1 MGFNKAQTT
10 AIKHGKGPCLVLAGP
25 GSGKTLTI
33 VNRIKY
39 LTDVLKVRP
48 EEILVITFTKYAAK
62 EMKQRF
68 LKLIGQSASP
78 VTIGTFHGIYYGIL
92 KWAYRFGPENI
103 LSEKEK
109 QQLISYAISKEKLD
123 ILDMEDFLADIM
135 SEIGLV
141 KNSRIHPEEF
151 VSKKCD
157 KDAFLNIYRTYESE
171 RKKIRKI
178 DFDDMLVLCYE
189 LFKQRPDILQ
199 LWQKKFKYVL
209 IDEFQDINQ
218 IQYDVIKMLA
228 APENNLF
235 VVGDD
240 DQSIYGFRG
249 ADVKIMFRFLKEFP
263 TAKQVVLNVNYRSTK
278 NIVNT
283 AQKVIKYNKVRFDKK
298 IEAEKQLGK
307 SVHVQEVKDATEEQE
322 YVLDDIEKRLKEGVR
337 AEEIA
342 VLFRINSDARAIVEG
357 LLKRGIPFSMREY
370 MPNLYEH
377 FIAKDVATYFKM
389 ALGSRKRQDFLMIMN
404 RPNRYI
410 SRQALGKKEISFE
423 DLRRFYIDKE
433 WMQDRIDQFEWDLK
447 MILKMKPSAAIKH
460 LRKKIGY
467 DDFLRDYASEKGM
480 KASDLFEILE
490 ELEEAS
496 APYDSL
502 EEWFTHIEEYTQALK
517 NKQMHRNENT
527 NGVRLLTMH
536 ASKGLEF
543 DTVYII
549 EANDGQIPYKK
560 SLKEHKEEEERRLFY
575 VAMTRAKEELKIVYV
590 KIKNGRETSSSRFI
604 DEIFKTAGK

>member
-68 LKLIGQSASP
+68 LNLTGQSSSL

-109 QQLISYAISKEKLD
+109 QQLVAYAVSKEKLD

-141 KNSRIHPEEF
+141 KNSRIKPEEF

-157 KDAFLNIYRTYESE
+157 KDAFYHIYTTYESE
-171 RKKIRKI
+171 RKKRRKI

-199 LWQKKFKYVL
+199 LWQNKFKYVL

-263 TAKQVVLNVNYRSTK
+263 SAKQVVLNVNYRSTK
-278 NIVNT
+278 NIFNT
-283 AQKVIKYNKVRFDKK
+283 AQKVIRCNQMRFEKK
-298 IEAEKQLGK
+298 IEAAKEMGK
-307 SVHVQEVKDATEEQE
+307 SVHVQEVKDAAQEQE

-342 VLFRINSDARAIVEG
+342 VLFRINSDARSIVEG
-357 LLKRGIPFSMREY
+357 LLKRGIPFHMREY

-377 FIAKDVATYFKM
+377 FIAKDIATYFKM
-389 ALGSRKRQDFLMIMN
+389 ALGSRQRQDFLMIMN

-410 SRQALGKKEISFE
+410 SRQALEKKEPSFE
-423 DLRRFYIDKE
+423 DLRRFYIDKD

-447 MILKMKPSAAIKH
+447 MILKMKPNAAIKH
-460 LRKKIGY
+460 LRKKVGY
-467 DDFLRDYASEKGM
+467 DEFLRDYALEKGM
-480 KASDLFEILE
+480 KAADLFDVLE

-496 APYDSL
+496 TPYNSL
-502 EEWFTHIEEYTQALK
+502 EEWFAHIEEYTKALK
-517 NKQMHRNENT
+517 NKQMHMNET
-527 NGVRLLTMH
+527 MSGVRLLTMH

-543 DTVYII
+543 NTVYII

-575 VAMTRAKEELKIVYV
+575 VAMTRAKEELKISYV
-590 KIKNGRETSSSRFI
+590 KAKNGRETSASRFI
-604 DEIFKTAGK
+604 DEIFKTVGK

>member
-1 MGFNKAQTT
+1 MAFNKAQTT
-10 AIKHGKGPCLVLAGP
+10 AIKHGEGPCLVLAGP

-33 VNRIKY
+33 VNRMKY
-39 LTDVLKVRP
+39 LIDVLNVRP

-68 LKLIGQSASP
+68 LKLIGQTSSP

-109 QQLISYAISKEKLD
+109 QQLVSYAISKEKLD
-123 ILDMEDFLADIM
+123 ILDMEDFLADVM
-135 SEIGLV
+135 SEIGFI
-141 KNSRIHPEEF
+141 KNSRIRAEEF

-157 KDAFLNIYRTYESE
+157 KDAFFNIYTTYESE
-171 RKKIRKI
+171 RKKRRKI

-189 LFKQRPDILQ
+189 LFTKRPDILQ

-249 ADVKIMFRFLKEFP
+249 ADVKIMFRFLREFP
-263 TAKQVVLNVNYRSTK
+263 SAKQVILNVNYRSTK
-278 NIVNT
+278 NIFNT
-283 AQKVIKYNKVRFDKK
+283 AKKVIRCNQTRFEKK
-298 IEAEKQLGK
+298 IEAEKEMGK
-307 SVHVQEVKDATEEQE
+307 SVHVQEVKDVVEEQE
-322 YVLDDIEKRLKEGVR
+322 YILDDIEKRLKEGTR
-337 AEEIA
+337 AEDIA
-342 VLFRINSDARAIVEG
+342 ILYRINSDVRTMVEG
-357 LLKRGIPFSMREY
+357 LLKRGIPFNMREY

-410 SRQALGKKEISFE
+410 SRQAFEKKEVSFE
-423 DLRRFYIDKE
+423 DLRRFYIDKD

-447 MILKMKPSAAIKH
+447 MMLKMKPNVAIKH
-460 LRKKIGY
+460 LRKKMGY
-467 DDFLRDYASEKGM
+467 EDFLRDYALEKGR
-480 KASDLFEILE
+480 KVADFFEILD

-496 APYDSL
+496 VPYHSL
-502 EEWFTHIEEYTQALK
+502 EEWFTHVEEYTQALK
-517 NKQMHRNENT
+517 NKQMHRNETT

-543 DTVYII
+543 NIVYII
-549 EANDGQIPYKK
+549 EANEGQIPYKK

-575 VAMTRAKEELKIVYV
+575 VAMTRAKEELKISYV
-590 KIKNGRETSSSRFI
+590 KIKNGREASASRFI
-604 DEIFKTAGK
+604 DEIFKPARK

>member
-10 AIKHGKGPCLVLAGP
+10 AIKHGTGPCLVLAGP

-68 LKLIGQSASP
+68 LKLTQQYSSP

-109 QQLISYAISKEKLD
+109 QQLVSYAVSKEKLD

-141 KNSRIHPEEF
+141 KNSRIKPEEF

-157 KDAFLNIYRTYESE
+157 KEAFYNIYMTYESE
-171 RKKIRKI
+171 RKKRRKI

-189 LFKQRPDILQ
+189 LFKQRPDILK
-199 LWQKKFKYVL
+199 LWQKKFKYIL

-263 TAKQVVLNVNYRSTK
+263 NAKQIVLNRNYRSTK
-278 NIVNT
+278 NIFNT
-283 AQKVIKYNKVRFDKK
+283 AQKVIRWNQMRFEKK
-298 IEAEKQLGK
+298 IDAQKEMGK
-307 SVHVQEVKDATEEQE
+307 SVHVQEVKDAAQEQE
-322 YVLDDIEKRLKEGVR
+322 YVLDDVERRLKEGIK
-337 AEEIA
+337 AEDIA
-342 VLFRINSDARAIVEG
+342 ILFRLNSDARSIVEG
-357 LLKRGIPFSMREY
+357 LLKRGIPFNMREY

-389 ALGSRKRQDFLMIMN
+389 AMGSRKRQDFLMIMN

-410 SRQALGKKEISFE
+410 SRQALEKKEPTFE

-447 MILKMKPSAAIKH
+447 MILKMEPNAAIKH
-460 LRKKIGY
+460 LRKKVGY
-467 DDFLRDYASEKGM
+467 DDFLREYALEKGVNVTE
-480 KASDLFEILE
+480 LFDVLD
-490 ELEEAS
+490 ELEEACM
-496 APYDSL
+496 PYHSL
-502 EEWFTHIEEYTQALK
+502 EEWFVHVEEYTQALK
-517 NKQMHRNENT
+517 NKQIHKNET
-527 NGVRLLTMH
+527 SNGVHLLTMH

-543 DTVYII
+543 NTVYII

-575 VAMTRAKEELKIVYV
+575 VAMTRAKEELKISYV
-590 KIKNGRETSSSRFI
+590 KVKNGREASASRFI
-604 DEIFKTAGK
+604 DEIFKAARK

>member
-10 AIKHGKGPCLVLAGP
+10 AIKHGTGPCLVLAGP

-68 LKLIGQSASP
+68 LKLTQQYSSP

-109 QQLISYAISKEKLD
+109 QQLVSYAVSKEKLD

-141 KNSRIHPEEF
+141 KNSRIKPEEF

-157 KDAFLNIYRTYESE
+157 KEAFYNIYMTYESE
-171 RKKIRKI
+171 RKKRRKI

-189 LFKQRPDILQ
+189 LFKQRPDILK
-199 LWQKKFKYVL
+199 LWQKKFKYIL

-263 TAKQVVLNVNYRSTK
+263 NAKQIVLNRNYRSTK
-278 NIVNT
+278 NIFNT
-283 AQKVIKYNKVRFDKK
+283 AQKVIRWNQMRFEKK
-298 IEAEKQLGK
+298 IDAQKEMGK
-307 SVHVQEVKDATEEQE
+307 SVHVQEVKDAAQEQE
-322 YVLDDIEKRLKEGVR
+322 YVLDDVERRLKEGIK
-337 AEEIA
+337 AEDIA
-342 VLFRINSDARAIVEG
+342 ILFRLNSDARSIVEG
-357 LLKRGIPFSMREY
+357 LLKRGIPFNMREY

-389 ALGSRKRQDFLMIMN
+389 AMGSRKRQDFLMIMN

-410 SRQALGKKEISFE
+410 SRRALEKKEPTFE

-447 MILKMKPSAAIKH
+447 MILKMEPNAAIKH
-460 LRKKIGY
+460 LRKKVGY
-467 DDFLRDYASEKGM
+467 DDFLREYALEKGVNVTE
-480 KASDLFEILE
+480 LFDVLD
-490 ELEEAS
+490 ELEEACM
-496 APYDSL
+496 PYHSL
-502 EEWFTHIEEYTQALK
+502 EEWFVHVEEYTQALK
-517 NKQMHRNENT
+517 NKQIHKNET
-527 NGVRLLTMH
+527 SNGVHLLTMH

-543 DTVYII
+543 NTVYII

-575 VAMTRAKEELKIVYV
+575 VAMTRAKEELKISYV
-590 KIKNGRETSSSRFI
+590 KVKNGREASASRFI
-604 DEIFKTAGK
+604 DEIFKAARK